1 MKKKLL
7 LLTAV
12 CIALGAKAQDKYDY
26 QWFLGYAA
34 LDIAKKYGT
43 TVLDF
48 HQNPVQLYTDKLRN
62 NRTRTTAQICDK
74 NGKMQFVS
82 NGCKMIN
89 AQGQLIENGDSL
101 NYPGK
106 EWDRSCQWEY
116 RTFPG
121 MVALPYPGRDNYYCV
136 FHYRYDWQG
145 AFSPSVYTPESLLCT
160 EIDMSANAG
169 LGRVTRKN
177 VPLQKDTFADNF
189 AAVRH
194 GNGRDWWVASFR
206 SSPDKDR
213 MFLYLLTPEG
223 VKGPFERRTGLTWY
237 IAPPFYSLSSA
248 VFSPSGNRYAR
259 VHWGN
264 DLQLFR
270 FDRCAGTFGEAQ
282 RIRFPGDT
290 ISPGGVA
297 FSPNGRFVYVSARE
311 RLYQV
316 DCEASPPQQSVLLIG
331 TYDGFKSFYNLAT
344 NFYQMRLAPDGK
356 IYMTANNGV
365 DYLHVIHN
373 PNAKGAA
380 CNFQQHG
387 LELPTHN
394 GACFPIAP
402 NFRLYDLPGSPCDT
416 LGISATEAP
425 YHDPG
430 RWHIFPSPAQERATL
445 WPPAG
450 FEGEL
455 RVFNAAGLQMATLRG
470 IGPAQPYGTVE
481 VWDWPPGVYFVQAIG
496 KEGTARAGSFVVG
509 R

>member
-1 MKKKLL
+1 MGGGSRIIVTGNNTVFNASATTIAACRDMWDRIQLSLYHNPQPFHHAASPPGQGLPLFTLAMKKKLL

-48 HQNPVQLYTDKLRN
+48 HQSPVQLYTDKLRN

-89 AQGQLIENGDSL
+89 AQSQLIENGDSL
-101 NYPGK
+101 NYPGT

-169 LGRVTRKN
+169 AGRVTRKN
-177 VPLQKDTFADNF
+177 IPLQKDTFADNF

-316 DCEASPPQQSVLLIG
+316 DCEAPPPAERTFDRHLRRVQKLLQFG
-331 TYDGFKSFYNLAT
+331 DKL
-344 NFYQMRLAPDGK
+344 LPD
-356 IYMTANNGV
+356 
-365 DYLHVIHN
+365 
-373 PNAKGAA
+373 AA
-380 CNFQQHG
+380 CARWKN
-387 LELPTHN
+387 
-394 GACFPIAP
+394 
-402 NFRLYDLPGSPCDT
+402 LYDRHQRRRLPACHPQPQRQG
-416 LGISATEAP
+416 GRVQFSAT
-425 YHDPG
+425 
-430 RWHIFPSPAQERATL
+430 RA
-445 WPPAG
+445 
-450 FEGEL
+450 
-455 RVFNAAGLQMATLRG
+455 
-470 IGPAQPYGTVE
+470 
-481 VWDWPPGVYFVQAIG
+481 
-496 KEGTARAGSFVVG
+496 GTAHTQRSVFPHRPQLLPIRPARQSLRHFGHQRDGGPVP
-509 R
+509 